1 MADKRDTYM
10 KNMKHLAAVLAVFAL
25 ATSLQWVSAAAAA
38 ETAPA
43 APAAGAKEPIHAG
56 RWVASSPAAERNI
69 RNFILSQEEGV
80 AGNREHLDQYMAPE
94 FVAET
99 RGDESLQ
106 RLLGNPMPGR
116 MVVHRDESKKRV
128 PNKDFAGVEGHK
140 RTIDEIYG
148 VGNEVVAKWHL
159 QAVVK
164 SEMFGLKGKG
174 QTIDLIEV
182 AFIRFDKEG
191 RMTQGWF
198 RVDSAELLRQLDYKV
213 QAPQ

>member
-1 MADKRDTYM
+1 M
-10 KNMKHLAAVLAVFAL
+10 KKVKNDIAAVVTVFAL
-25 ATSLQWVSAAAAA
+25 ATALQWGSAAAAD
-38 ETAPA
+38 A
-43 APAAGAKEPIHAG
+43 APAPAKAAAAAGADQPIAAG
-56 RWVASSPAAERNI
+56 RWIASSPEAERNI

-80 AGNREHLDQYMAPE
+80 AGNRAHLEQYMAPE

-116 MVVHRDESKKRV
+116 RVIRRDLSQRLV

-148 VGNEVVAKWHL
+148 VGNEVVAKWHI

-174 QTIDLIEV
+174 QTIDIIEV

-198 RVDSAELLRQLDYKV
+198 RVDSAELMRQLDYKV

>member
-1 MADKRDTYM
+1 M
-10 KNMKHLAAVLAVFAL
+10 
-25 ATSLQWVSAAAAA
+25 
-38 ETAPA
+38 
-43 APAAGAKEPIHAG
+43 
-56 RWVASSPAAERNI
+56 
-69 RNFILSQEEGV
+69 
-80 AGNREHLDQYMAPE
+80 
-94 FVAET
+94 AET

-148 VGNEVVAKWHL
+148 VGNEVVAKWHI

-174 QTIDLIEV
+174 QTIDIIEV

-198 RVDSAELLRQLDYKV
+198 RVDSAELLRQLGV
-213 QAPQ
+213 APIYSSEALEYHATVCGTADSLRLTTAPSLTE